1 MSASPQRKLPEVDA
15 PRTVVVPAILGALG
29 RVPLWLLVWA
39 TTSALA
45 AVVATPWFRWMRDAS
60 AHRYEPGAL
69 LPFLDRNFRIDHGD
83 ALRALGDQAAV
94 VGAGLALLATLLSIF
109 FAGGWVQ
116 VVLERTSGQSVRRF
130 LLGGARY
137 FWRFFRLWIGTM
149 LVLALFGWLV
159 YGKPFQRWVFGEW
172 LGVPGHD
179 WGSLET
185 LDSELTYHQLRWL
198 QHGSFALLFS
208 LVVTW
213 ADYTRVR
220 LALQDGRSSLW
231 AGILTSFTMLRH
243 PLRTLRPMLALWLL
257 ELLVAGGLGYLVAGL
272 QRSLVHSSHWGL
284 VVGLFATGQAVMLWR
299 IITRGARYYA
309 AAAVSREVVRP
320 LSRPDPWKASIGG
333 PGGPRYPLEES
344 DEYGVAL

>member
-1 MSASPQRKLPEVDA
+1 MSASTERKLPEVDA
-15 PRTVVVPAILGALG
+15 PRTVIVPAILGALG

-45 AVVATPWFRWMRDAS
+45 ALVAMPWFRWMRDAS
-60 AHRYEPGAL
+60 AHRYEAGDL
-69 LPFLDRNFRIDHGD
+69 LPFLDRNFRIDHGE
-83 ALRALGDQAAV
+83 ALGQLGSQAAL
-94 VGAGLALLATLLSIF
+94 VGAGLAFLSTLLAIF

-149 LVLALFGWLV
+149 LVLSLLGWLV

-172 LGVPGHD
+172 LGVPRHD

-198 QHGSFALLFS
+198 QHGLFALFFS

-231 AGILTSFTMLRH
+231 AGVLTFFTMLRH
-243 PLRTLRPMLALWLL
+243 PLRTLRPMLGLWLL
-257 ELLVAGGLGYLVAGL
+257 ELLVAGGLGYLVLGL
-272 QRSLVHSSHWGL
+272 QESFAESSHWGL
-284 VVGLFATGQAVMLWR
+284 VVGVFAAGQAAMLWR
-299 IITRGARYYA
+299 VITRGARYYA
-309 AAAVSREVVRP
+309 AATVSRGVVRP

-333 PGGPRYPLEES
+333 PGGPRYPLEEG